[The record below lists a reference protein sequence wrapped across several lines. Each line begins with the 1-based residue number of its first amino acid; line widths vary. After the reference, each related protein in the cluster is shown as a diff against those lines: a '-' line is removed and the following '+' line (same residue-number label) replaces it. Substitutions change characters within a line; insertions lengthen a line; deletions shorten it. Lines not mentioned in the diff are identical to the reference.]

1 MAAFMKYT
9 EWVGW
14 ASSTILLLTLMRQAY
29 TQWRTRTDAGV
40 SRWLFVGQ
48 VTASA
53 GFTVYSVL
61 VNNWVFICSNIAIL
75 AIAVT
80 GECIYLR
87 NKRLGGD
94 ERHETT

>member
-1 MAAFMKYT
+1 MKYT

-14 ASSTILLLTLMRQAY
+14 ASSIILLLTLMRQVY

-40 SRWLFVGQ
+40 SRWLFIGQ
-48 VTASA
+48 VTASV

-61 VNNWVFICSNIAIL
+61 VDNWVFICSNIAIL
-75 AIAVT
+75 ATAAA

-87 NKRLGGD
+87 NKRLGRAR
-94 ERHETT
+94 ES

>member
-1 MAAFMKYT
+1 VKYT

-14 ASSTILLLTLMRQAY
+14 TSSIILLLTLVRQVY

-40 SRWLFVGQ
+40 SRWLFIGQ
-48 VTASA
+48 VTASV

-61 VNNWVFICSNIAIL
+61 VGNWVFICSNIAIL
-75 AIAVT
+75 ATAVA

-87 NKRLGGD
+87 NKRPGRAR
-94 ERHETT
+94 ES